1 MQESEYPDI
10 RNQIAET
17 AEMILQTI
25 ADDGMVDLIAFAD
38 IVDLYVYFPVHLKN
52 QDKYK
57 SEQIQKVVNYQAGL
71 VKVKNN
77 ELKEQLD
84 LIMDKINQR
93 FTKIKDAFM
102 FFDKSQNNT
111 VQFKEFNQ
119 ALDQIKVHLSLADQ

>member
-57 SEQIQKVVNYQAGL
+57 SEQIQKVVNY
-71 VKVKNN
+71 
-77 ELKEQLD
+77 
-84 LIMDKINQR
+84 
-93 FTKIKDAFM
+93 
-102 FFDKSQNNT
+102 
-111 VQFKEFNQ
+111 
-119 ALDQIKVHLSLADQ
+119 